1 MLRGSGALEVV
12 GWQPWFLPP
21 PLLVTTCRLYVLR
34 GVPYD
39 LCSDAVLRLCPR
51 FRASPQP
58 LLQCRHACAHRPSS
72 SSSSQGSKESTR
84 ILTGG
89 GRALHG
95 VVEEEEE
102 EGEEEDGP
110 SITHTRMHNSN
121 GRGDGGAEDVV
132 MKLNGGMELGLSPA
146 TLSGGSDDED
156 FANAPPPNTDTI
168 TSSRSFFGQPLCLH
182 PCVCHIAACLS
193 FACARACAHTLLHSF
208 THPWLMRRHWTK
220 RPE

>member
-1 MLRGSGALEVV
+1 M
-12 GWQPWFLPP
+12 
-21 PLLVTTCRLYVLR
+21 TCVQTRCFASARASVRRHSRCCSAATRVRTARRPRPRRRAAKRARASSLGE
-34 GVPYD
+34 GVP
-39 LCSDAVLRLCPR
+39 C
-51 FRASPQP
+51 
-58 LLQCRHACAHRPSS
+58 
-72 SSSSQGSKESTR
+72 
-84 ILTGG
+84 TGWWK
-89 GRALHG
+89 RRRRR
-95 VVEEEEE
+95 
-102 EGEEEDGP
+102 GEEEDGP